1 MKVLRPI
8 FAASLVA
15 FGCGFAQFV
24 FLPSLVVTTMIP
36 QMPFGGDRVEQWML
50 GTPQPVGGDGPIDPG
65 PGGSGPPITLGPG
78 RCPDAVVTLVG
89 GTSFQWPA
97 DTTYISG
104 WRFNP
109 VTHPGVDIGTPEG
122 SPIYASEAG
131 TVVFSGWSHVG
142 YGETIVLDH
151 GNGWWTR
158 YAHLSA
164 IIVACDQ
171 TVQRGAVIAL
181 SGNTGRST
189 GPHLHFELS
198 GPQGRI
204 DPCLA
209 ILGTAC

>member
-1 MKVLRPI
+1 MKIVRSI
-8 FAASLVA
+8 FALSLVA
-15 FGCGFAQFV
+15 FGCGFIQFI
-24 FLPSLVVTTMIP
+24 FLPSLAVTTMVP
-36 QMPFGGDRVEQWML
+36 QMPFGGGQVEQWML
-50 GTPQPVGGDGPIDPG
+50 GTPQAVGGDGPIDPG

-78 RCPDAVVTLVG
+78 ACPDAAVTLVG
-89 GTSFQWPA
+89 GTDFLWPA

-109 VTHPGVDIGTPEG
+109 LTHPGVDIGTPEG

-131 TVVFSGWSHVG
+131 TVIFSGWSQVG

-151 GNGWWTR
+151 ANSWWTR
-158 YAHLSA
+158 YAHLSVINVECA
-164 IIVACDQ
+164 Q
-171 TVQRGAVIAL
+171 TVRRGEVIAL

-209 ILGTAC
+209 ILGMAC